1 MVHER
6 EEEMYELKTKI
17 NDASVEKFL
26 KAIPEDKKR
35 QDSFAILDM
44 MKEVTGEEPKMWG
57 TSIIGFGTYRYK
69 YASGQEGD
77 WLRIGFS
84 PRKQNLSLYIMSG
97 FQQNEELMAK
107 LGKYSTGK
115 GCLYIKRLE
124 DIDQS
129 VLKELIKASFTATK
143 KFER

>member
-17 NDASVEKFL
+17 NDASVEMFL

-97 FQQNEELMAK
+97 FQQNEDLMAK
-107 LGKYSTGK
+107 PGKYSTGK
-115 GCLYIKRLE
+115 GCLYIKKLE
-124 DIDQS
+124 DIDQN

>member
-1 MVHER
+1 
-6 EEEMYELKTKI
+6 MYELKTKI

-26 KAIPEDKKR
+26 KTIPDEKKQ

-97 FQQNEELMAK
+97 FQHHDDLMAK

-115 GCLYIKRLE
+115 GCLYIKKLE
-124 DIDQS
+124 DIDQN
-129 VLKELIKASFTATK
+129 VLKELIKASFTTMK